1 MSVRK
6 ITVKSGNEESTM
18 NVTEEEYRNYYRP
31 WWQQKKHEQR
41 NREAMEQNGYT
52 EESYEEWKENDM
64 RTELFAESMEEL
76 AEKRMLLGV
85 LQDAMDSLLPEERE
99 LAMKVFGEEMQVSEF
114 AKSKNES
121 RTTVSSRK
129 QRVLEKLLNIIPLGS
144 RLEMVFSIFR
154 ATTTYCGSIH
164 V

>member
-1 MSVRK
+1 MSFRK
-6 ITVKSGNEESTM
+6 ITIKSGNEEFTM
-18 NVTEEEYRNYYRP
+18 NVTEEEYQRYYRP

-41 NREAMEQNGYT
+41 NRKAMEQNGYT

-99 LAMKVFGEEMQVSEF
+99 LAMKVFGEEMSICEY
-114 AKSKNES
+114 AKTKGENR
-121 RTTVSSRK
+121 RTLAFRK
-129 QRVLEKLLNIIPLGS
+129 DKVLEKL
-144 RLEMVFSIFR
+144 RYFFR
-154 ATTTYCGSIH
+154 EHGLD

>member
-6 ITVKSGNEESTM
+6 ITIKSGNEEFTLD
-18 NVTEEEYRNYYRP
+18 VTEEEYRNYFRP

-76 AEKRMLLGV
+76 TEKRMLLGV

-129 QRVLEKLLNIIPLGS
+129 QRVLEKL
-144 RLEMVFSIFR
+144 RLFFEDRGFDV
-154 ATTTYCGSIH
+154 H
-164 V
+164 K

>member
-1 MSVRK
+1 MSFRK
-6 ITVKSGNEESTM
+6 ITVKSGNEESTLE
-18 NVTEEEYRNYYRP
+18 VTEEEYLKYYRP

-76 AEKRMLLGV
+76 AEKRMLLDV
-85 LQDAMDSLLPEERE
+85 LRDAMDSLLPEERE
-99 LAMKVFGEEMQVSEF
+99 LAMKVFGEQIPVTELSQQIGG
-114 AKSKNES
+114 S
-121 RTTVSSRK
+121 RRTLAFRK
-129 QRVLEKLLNIIPLGS
+129 DKVLEKL
-144 RLEMVFSIFR
+144 RHFFR
-154 ATTTYCGSIH
+154 EHGFD

>member
-6 ITVKSGNEESTM
+6 ITFKSGNEEFTLD
-18 NVTEEEYRNYYRP
+18 VTEEEYRNYYRP

-76 AEKRMLLGV
+76 AEKRMLLDV
-85 LQDAMDSLLPEERE
+85 LRDAMDSLLPEERE

-129 QRVLEKLLNIIPLGS
+129 QRVLEKL
-144 RLEMVFSIFR
+144 RLFFEDRGFDV
-154 ATTTYCGSIH
+154 YK
-164 V
+164 

>member
-6 ITVKSGNEESTM
+6 ITFKSGNEEFTLD
-18 NVTEEEYRNYYRP
+18 VTEEEYRNYYRP

-41 NREAMEQNGYT
+41 NREAMERNGYT

-64 RTELFAESMEEL
+64 RTELFSESMEEL
-76 AEKRMLLGV
+76 AEKRMLLDV
-85 LQDAMDSLLPEERE
+85 LRDAMDSLLPEERE

-129 QRVLEKLLNIIPLGS
+129 QRVLEKLRLFFES
-144 RLEMVFSIFR
+144 RGFDV
-154 ATTTYCGSIH
+154 H
-164 V
+164 K

>member
-1 MSVRK
+1 MSFRK
-6 ITVKSGNEESTM
+6 ITVKSGNEEFTLD
-18 NVTEEEYRNYYRP
+18 VTEEEYRNYFRP

-129 QRVLEKLLNIIPLGS
+129 QRVMEKL
-144 RLEMVFSIFR
+144 RLFFEDRGFDV
-154 ATTTYCGSIH
+154 H
-164 V
+164 K

>member
-1 MSVRK
+1 MSEK
-6 ITVKSGNEESTM
+6 IIRIKSGNEEFTM
-18 NVTEEEYRNYYRP
+18 NVTEEEYRNYFRP
-31 WWQQKKHEQR
+31 WWQMKKREQR

-99 LAMKVFGEEMQVSEF
+99 LAMKLFGEEMSVYEYARVTDGNRRTLDF
-114 AKSKNES
+114 RKNK
-121 RTTVSSRK
+121 VM
-129 QRVLEKLLNIIPLGS
+129 EKL
-144 RLEMVFSIFR
+144 RHFFR
-154 ATTTYCGSIH
+154 EHGFD

>member
-1 MSVRK
+1 MSFRK
-6 ITVKSGNEESTM
+6 ITVKSGDEEFTLE
-18 NVTEEEYRNYYRP
+18 VTEEEYQKYYRP

-129 QRVLEKLLNIIPLGS
+129 QRVLEKL
-144 RLEMVFSIFR
+144 RLFFEDRGFDV
-154 ATTTYCGSIH
+154 H
-164 V
+164 K

>member
-1 MSVRK
+1 M
-6 ITVKSGNEESTM
+6 
-18 NVTEEEYRNYYRP
+18 
-31 WWQQKKHEQR
+31 KKKEQR

-76 AEKRMLLGV
+76 TEKRMLLGV

-129 QRVLEKLLNIIPLGS
+129 QRVLEKL
-144 RLEMVFSIFR
+144 RLFFEDRGFDV
-154 ATTTYCGSIH
+154 H
-164 V
+164 K

>member
-1 MSVRK
+1 MSEK
-6 ITVKSGNEESTM
+6 IIRIKSGNEEFTM
-18 NVTEEEYRNYYRP
+18 SVTEEEYLKYYRP
-31 WWQQKKHEQR
+31 WWQMKKKEQR

-64 RTELFAESMEEL
+64 RTEFFSESMEEL
-76 AEKRMLLGV
+76 AEKRMLLDV
-85 LQDAMDSLLPEERE
+85 LRDAMDSLLPEERE

-129 QRVLEKLLNIIPLGS
+129 QRVLEKL
-144 RLEMVFSIFR
+144 RLFFEDRGFDV
-154 ATTTYCGSIH
+154 H
-164 V
+164 K

>member
-1 MSVRK
+1 MSEK
-6 ITVKSGNEESTM
+6 IIIIRSGNEEITM
-18 NVTEEEYRNYYRP
+18 NVTEEEYRNYFRP
-31 WWQQKKHEQR
+31 WWQMKKKEQR

-76 AEKRMLLGV
+76 AEKRMLLDV
-85 LQDAMDSLLPEERE
+85 LRDAMDSLLPEERE

-129 QRVLEKLLNIIPLGS
+129 QRVLEKL
-144 RLEMVFSIFR
+144 RLFFEDRGFDV
-154 ATTTYCGSIH
+154 H
-164 V
+164 K

>member
-1 MSVRK
+1 MSEK
-6 ITVKSGNEESTM
+6 IIRIKSGNEETTM
-18 NVTEEEYRNYYRP
+18 NVTEEEYRNYFRP
-31 WWQQKKHEQR
+31 WWQMKKKEQR

-129 QRVLEKLLNIIPLGS
+129 QRVMEKL
-144 RLEMVFSIFR
+144 RLFFEDRGFDV
-154 ATTTYCGSIH
+154 H
-164 V
+164 K

>member
-1 MSVRK
+1 MSEK
-6 ITVKSGNEESTM
+6 IIRIRSGNEESTM
-18 NVTEEEYRNYYRP
+18 SVTEEEYLKYYRP
-31 WWQQKKHEQR
+31 WWQMKKKEQR

-76 AEKRMLLGV
+76 AEKRMLLDV
-85 LQDAMDSLLPEERE
+85 LRDAMDSLLPEERE

-129 QRVLEKLLNIIPLGS
+129 QRVLEKL
-144 RLEMVFSIFR
+144 RLFFEDRGFDV
-154 ATTTYCGSIH
+154 H
-164 V
+164 K

>member
-1 MSVRK
+1 MSFRK
-6 ITVKSGNEESTM
+6 ITIKSGNEESTLE
-18 NVTEEEYRNYYRP
+18 VTEEEYRNYFRP

-99 LAMKVFGEEMQVSEF
+99 LAMKVFGEQIPVTELSQQIGG
-114 AKSKNES
+114 S
-121 RTTVSSRK
+121 RRTLAFRK
-129 QRVLEKLLNIIPLGS
+129 DKVLEKL
-144 RLEMVFSIFR
+144 RHFFR
-154 ATTTYCGSIH
+154 EHGFD

>member
-1 MSVRK
+1 MSEKNIR
-6 ITVKSGNEESTM
+6 IKSGNEEFTM
-18 NVTEEEYRNYYRP
+18 NVTEEEYRNYFRP
-31 WWQQKKHEQR
+31 WWQMKKREQR

-129 QRVLEKLLNIIPLGS
+129 QRVMEKL
-144 RLEMVFSIFR
+144 RLFFEDRGFDV
-154 ATTTYCGSIH
+154 H
-164 V
+164 K

>member
-1 MSVRK
+1 MSFRK
-6 ITVKSGNEESTM
+6 ITVKSGNEESTLE
-18 NVTEEEYRNYYRP
+18 VTEEEYRNYFRP

-76 AEKRMLLGV
+76 VERKMLLDV
-85 LQDAMDSLLPEERE
+85 LRDAMDSLMPEERE
-99 LAMKVFGEEMQVSEF
+99 LAMKVFGEEKQVREF

-129 QRVLEKLLNIIPLGS
+129 QRVLEKL
-144 RLEMVFSIFR
+144 RLFFEDKGFEV
-154 ATTTYCGSIH
+154 H
-164 V
+164 K